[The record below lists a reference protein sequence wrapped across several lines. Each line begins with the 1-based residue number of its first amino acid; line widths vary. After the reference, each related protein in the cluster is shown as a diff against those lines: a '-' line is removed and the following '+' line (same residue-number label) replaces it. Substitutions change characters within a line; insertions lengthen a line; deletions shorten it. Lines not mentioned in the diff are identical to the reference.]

1 METMLSNLNAISAAR
16 VRLRDL
22 NMQEVPQGIAWSCIV
37 YLNGKRLGTIQD
49 PGEDHPLT
57 IGLEQSQV
65 QALAGA
71 LKKQGYKLNAE
82 AAGRIDVENDNEY
95 LEQVL
100 PQMADEVEWF
110 NKAKG
115 LLKSNTLFRIKGD
128 VDETFRVVLAP
139 YSDKTQATLRQLYGD
154 DLELILNTQLRGV
167 VL

>member
-16 VRLRDL
+16 IRLRDL
-22 NMQEVPQGIAWSCIV
+22 NMQELPEGIAWSCIV
-37 YLNGKRLGTIQD
+37 YLNGKRLGSIQD
-49 PGEDHPLT
+49 HGEDHPLT
-57 IGLEQSQV
+57 IGLDESQV

-71 LKKQGYKLNAE
+71 LRKQGYKLNTE
-82 AAGRIDVENDNEY
+82 AAGRIDIDNDNEY
-95 LEQVL
+95 LGQVL